1 MSNME
6 FSLKQ
11 LGALSTYVKSARFY
25 PLCATFL
32 KILTTRSSP
41 EPTQLLYLFQGRVHD
56 THHNILF

>member
-32 KILTTRSSP
+32 
-41 EPTQLLYLFQGRVHD
+41 
-56 THHNILF
+56 